1 MAARWQAEF
10 EWWAH
15 AGLARSAGIPD
26 AAIEAIRNRE
36 PPTLSDETTA
46 IVHEVAH
53 QLSERGQVEPT
64 TYQAALEAL
73 GEEGLVHLV
82 CLCGYYT
89 LVSFTLNAFDV
100 PLPDGATPQWP
111 RP

>member
-15 AGLARSAGIPD
+15 AGLARGAGIPD
-26 AAIEAIRNRE
+26 AAIEAICNRE
-36 PPTLSDETTA
+36 PPTLPDETTA
-46 IVHEVAH
+46 IVHELAH
-53 QLSERGQVEPT
+53 QLTERGQVEPT

-73 GEEGLVHLV
+73 GEEGLVQLV